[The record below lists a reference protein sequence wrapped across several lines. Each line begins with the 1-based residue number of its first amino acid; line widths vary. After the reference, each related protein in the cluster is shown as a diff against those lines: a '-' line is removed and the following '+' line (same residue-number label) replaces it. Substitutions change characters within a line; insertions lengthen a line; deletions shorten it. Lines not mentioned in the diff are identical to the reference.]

1 MKCPSPSPSVSK
13 GLLSPGLH
21 ADEDDGTG
29 VCFFQ
34 LRPVRAAESSS
45 LWRRTEQGVGPG
57 YKPLNK
63 PRAFERQV
71 HQRDSNIPQ
80 LSSVRASHSEQT
92 LTAQTNHLAIFQV
105 NVKHQLV
112 WWSDSQK
119 LTGGL
124 NLITL
129 ERRANEIVAGA
140 TGVGRNVRHHL
151 RTSGHL
157 SWEPYKTPN
166 TDPQA
171 SEDRVQ

>member
-1 MKCPSPSPSVSK
+1 MFSPAS
-13 GLLSPGLH
+13 
-21 ADEDDGTG
+21 ACE
-29 VCFFQ
+29 C
-34 LRPVRAAESSS
+34 RESSS
-45 LWRRTEQGVGPG
+45 LWRRMKQGVGPG

-63 PRAFERQV
+63 PRAFGRQV

-80 LSSVRASHSEQT
+80 PSSVGPHTLNNT
-92 LTAQTNHLAIFQV
+92 LTAQANHLAIFQV

-119 LTGGL
+119 PTGGL

-140 TGVGRNVRHHL
+140 TSVGRNVHHHL
-151 RTSGHL
+151 RTSRHL

-171 SEDRVQ
+171 SEDRVP